1 MLILIE
7 HISRE
12 KSRSAVSR
20 SRCHANE
27 IISPGCAL
35 FLADSWTNGRM
46 RRRDRAPH
54 FPLLAP
60 GPTPLTRSLSLPETE
75 DGRSAASPIGQGD
88 AEKALEEKSLGL
100 TSSELLADYCSCMQ
114 PTSQSSATSELKEK
128 VSSVA
133 STAPRGACPIAAS
146 LPDSWSRAASQKS
159 VHPGFFYCWR
169 WHRKRLH
176 PGLGRDEGQLEMPPH
191 TLPFRFLSC
200 CFDGGWLRASNLG
213 RQRVVAVGGNNTNG
227 LVGGVSASVLSP
239 PDAFLPPT
247 SARYARLESL
257 TGRWLHVAPV
267 AGQLEL

>member
-20 SRCHANE
+20 SWCHANE

-88 AEKALEEKSLGL
+88 AEKALEEKSLAL
-100 TSSELLADYCSCMQ
+100 TSSESLADYCSCMQ

-159 VHPGFFYCWR
+159 VHPGFFYVGVGIGNA
-169 WHRKRLH
+169 
-176 PGLGRDEGQLEMPPH
+176 PIPDSDETRNSWKCRPTPFPSAFCRAAPMGAGCERATLEGSGSLLWVGTTQTAWWGVYLLQSSLPRTPSSLQPPQG
-191 TLPFRFLSC
+191 TQ
-200 CFDGGWLRASNLG
+200 GW
-213 RQRVVAVGGNNTNG
+213 
-227 LVGGVSASVLSP
+227 SP
-239 PDAFLPPT
+239 
-247 SARYARLESL
+247 
-257 TGRWLHVAPV
+257 
-267 AGQLEL
+267 